1 MRSSSADE
9 TNAIRKLVERTNLP
23 VVETFQGAGVI
34 SRELENHFFG
44 RVGLFRNQVGDELLR
59 KSDLVVTIGYDP
71 IEYEA
76 SNWNK
81 ELETQIINIDEVQAE
96 ITNYMQPKK
105 IDW

>member
-1 MRSSSADE
+1 MRSSSRR
-9 TNAIRKLVERTNLP
+9 NGSYPSLVENKSP

-76 SNWNK
+76 SNG
-81 ELETQIINIDEVQAE
+81 T
-96 ITNYMQPKK
+96 K
-105 IDW
+105 IRY

>member
-96 ITNYMQPKK
+96 ITNYMQPKR